1 MIIDLIL
8 DRKEWD
14 DVGFDAYDAHSFYRE
29 CLAYNAVFTGIA
41 DGITRAMDYGTN
53 ADVQRELCNYVTDNG
68 YNPAI
73 CDYINSRDWLG
84 EE

>member
-8 DRKEWD
+8 DRK
-14 DVGFDAYDAHSFYRE
+14 GFEEDGYAVYNPHEFYRH
-29 CLAYNAVFTGIA
+29 CLSYNVVFTGIA

-53 ADVQRELCNYVTDNG
+53 ADVQRELCNYVIENG

-73 CDYINSRDWLG
+73 CDYINAVDWLG